1 MDVYGVN
8 PESFC
13 LGILA
18 CFYEDGVNFSL
29 MVYLINEDGC
39 EPNNG
44 GLASPER
51 KVNHTDADRRGT
63 VLSLRFQSSPSKL
76 KQQPQ

>member
-1 MDVYGVN
+1 MRNSFCTGVDVYGVN

-18 CFYEDGVNFSL
+18 CFYEDDVNFSL

-51 KVNHTDADRRGT
+51 VQG
-63 VLSLRFQSSPSKL
+63 
-76 KQQPQ
+76 QPY

>member
-1 MDVYGVN
+1 MISQDLFNEKLLLHLVDVYGVN

-51 KVNHTDADRRGT
+51 KG
-63 VLSLRFQSSPSKL
+63 
-76 KQQPQ
+76 QPY